1 MVEIVLGSSLAPL
14 DESVARLV
22 TSGRGSLAFILGNDA
37 SRYRLLGQAI
47 NWDRVLLAMDEGQA
61 KGYAAFKHKC
71 RGPFRLRAG
80 PFVTEFGV
88 LRGLWRFSLFAV
100 SELREC
106 RYPFL
111 LYGLRVL
118 KTARKQGLGSAL
130 VNACCQHASNTGF
143 AQVDLEVPINN
154 ANARQLYAHN
164 GFVVQPVMPVAP
176 LFRLLPPPPMLGMQ
190 RLLKEPQ

>member
-1 MVEIVLGSSLAPL
+1 MVKIVLGSSLCPP

-47 NWDRVLLAMDEGQA
+47 NWDRVLLAIDDGQA
-61 KGYAAFKHKC
+61 KGYAAFKQEC

-80 PFVTEFGV
+80 PFLKEFGV
-88 LRGLWRFSLFAV
+88 LRGLWRFGLFAF
-100 SELREC
+100 SEYREC

-130 VNACCQHASNTGF
+130 VNACCAHASAAGF
-143 AQVDLEVPINN
+143 AQVDLEVPHSN
-154 ANARQLYAHN
+154 ASARQLYAHN
-164 GFVVQPVMPVAP
+164 GFAVQPLMPVSP
-176 LFRLLPPPPMLGMQ
+176 LLRLLPPPPMLGMQ
-190 RLLKEPQ
+190 RLLKEPR